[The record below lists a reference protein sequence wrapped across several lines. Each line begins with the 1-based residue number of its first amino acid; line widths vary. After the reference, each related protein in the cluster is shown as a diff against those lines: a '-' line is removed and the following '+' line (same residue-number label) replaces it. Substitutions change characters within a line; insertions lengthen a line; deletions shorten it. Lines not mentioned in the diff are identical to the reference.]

1 MDLLLQKYND
11 YMRLVGCVARYELSD
26 GTVIEVTYKEENFLH
41 LLGLHKIVDIQLIQ
55 FWLDRNNK
63 TVKLIDVIKGIKNG
77 TLTDAM
83 VKGSHFYQKIQDRYE
98 NFSYDNLTTLIYTDA
113 IIDFDATVI
122 HSKIKSDYILYE
134 EKKQGEYNHMGI
146 AKDVLSGTRYVETFF
161 YEPSDKYIIG
171 QKTVKVRAYKLY
183 DANGNIIFEDAF

>member
-11 YMRLVGCVARYELSD
+11 YMRLVGCMARYELVD
-26 GTVIEVTYKEENFLH
+26 GTIIEVTYKEENFLH
-41 LLGLHKIVDIQLIQ
+41 LLGLHKIVDIQIIQ

-63 TVKLIDVIKGIKNG
+63 TVKLMDVIKGIKNG
-77 TLTDAM
+77 TLTDAI
-83 VKGSHFYQKIQDRYE
+83 VRGSHFYQMIQERYK
-98 NFSYDNLTTLIYTDA
+98 NFSYDNLTTLNYTDA

-146 AKDVLSGTRYVETFF
+146 AKDSSSGQRYVETFF
-161 YEPSDKYIIG
+161 HESSDKYIAG
-171 QKTVKVRAYKLY
+171 QQTVKVKSYKLY
-183 DANGNIIFEDAF
+183 DVSGKLIFEDSF